1 MTMVKP
7 FPDPRNAF
15 KWFIEHDEI
24 DSQTAKP
31 TGERVTSYFKS
42 EIDFE
47 RGVERY
53 TSSLLSFGIY
63 KD

>member
-1 MTMVKP
+1 MVKP
-7 FPDPRNAF
+7 FPDPRNVF
-15 KWFIEHDEI
+15 KWFIERDEI

-53 TSSLLSFGIY
+53 TSSLLSFGIF